1 MPAKSSIYIV
11 LILLSV
17 TAFTQEAKFHKDS
30 LAAKSNQ
37 GFELQK
43 LPVEILKGIVAADYK
58 KLGWNEYV
66 SKHGLE
72 FPEVPLKTLKSHPR
86 LITQFQINQAKKDI
100 RKQPYRQWY
109 NHLKNA
115 PLSVNSSWFNPLFK
129 VADHIKII
137 AFLYKIEGDKKYLRQ
152 MEDLLSQIP
161 DPPLSNNVQG
171 GIVGQRWGD
180 FLESAQAI
188 ISLCVAL
195 DLTFDELEEGILEST
210 LKKMFIRTDQILH
223 AFAYTPANNHL
234 LVMGI
239 SLLEMAMLIDHPEN
253 YMAYNRHE
261 IWNAGWGHVSRALGL
276 ISPDG
281 GYAEGV
287 DYARF
292 ILNYLT
298 PFSIHLYNNTG
309 LRIFDNPILI
319 RMLNW
324 VMAND
329 KGNGVYAKFDDAL
342 NGEAFIYPLVI
353 PFSRQGGTFNKYFKT
368 LPQPDHAIPNMVEG
382 LSVYRD
388 LPTSFINDPDDVQ
401 FYPDMGQAVFKD
413 KFFSPNIFVSILGE
427 RERWFA
433 DRHEHIDPLAIE
445 LSAFG
450 EDILID
456 AGYGQ
461 WTSDYNR
468 TSWYT
473 TPFAHNG
480 ILIDGLGTY
489 RNPIWG
495 DSTGCRMEHAFRTPA
510 LASATMSTQIQ
521 NVHLSRKTYF
531 IKNRFIFMVD
541 QVEGNRNHSV
551 ALNFNH
557 RGDLVQLSDNRMRIR
572 QNNSTL
578 EMSYAS
584 TEVNPAIV
592 TKNFGLQTPPTN
604 PAGEISSFKIEQLQM
619 KNGYFVTLMV
629 PQENNNKDIL
639 FSRNPVKGRGQSIK
653 ISGLNSAPG
662 EMEYAVNQ
670 DSFSQTSEWESDS
683 RVLFIDHGSNHNLQS
698 ILLIEFTYFRYGN
711 ISIKSA
717 APVTLYLERNKS
729 QWLGYI
735 ETSDDRFE
743 NKLEIKGL
751 VLHPARFNHQILDN
765 NDIIQNE
772 VDKYTIYHQGSGSL
786 EFGIG
791 SHGVKMPYRYHNS
804 SNFLSWVKRRFEL
817 GLNYNNLSDWDRQ
830 LLKNQI
836 VGNMYRGVQKSAE
849 YWSQKFFNDPD
860 VFNHIANAAGLMQ
873 ETISDMT
880 NSTMDIA
887 HRYTLNGKWGDS
899 KWKVSED
906 GMITEKGLRFRNLSL
921 ESFDKTGQGMNYQ
934 YLNFYPEH
942 QSHAIRLH
950 SNHQNFIYYQ
960 FAKTNKNQE
969 QQVQLQFQEA
979 GYFINPGYSWN
990 QDSKNKHV
998 FLNGRMK
1005 NFDGGFSHSS
1015 YNGEDSYYESL
1026 SGYGENWAFAVEGE
1040 QTPIIDNFSE
1050 NMVYHLSPQFNV
1062 LHGVGVSKQK
1072 EWNLDSYFFD
1082 MNYSGKEQ
1090 TIRGR
1095 YLYNQ
1100 NKSYQN
1106 LFYYLSSSN
1115 FYVSSQINLNE
1126 FQFGKE
1132 NQFLIES
1139 GIQFENDFQ
1148 YYTNATYQHD
1158 NFDAEYKAIVYQQ
1171 IWIPFGK
1178 YTYLQPI
1185 LELQLPDNNPY
1196 NWIGGG
1202 VTYTGRFPF
1211 FGQILI
1217 NNNNSP
1223 NLLDYQFSIQEI
1235 TLFPN
1240 SDMLVWLHVQQQK
1253 DAIQNTEIRV
1263 QNISTVWQPGLY
1275 YLYNRYFGSRWE
1287 GYLEWYW

>member
-1 MPAKSSIYIV
+1 MVTKFSIYIIS
-11 LILLSV
+11 ILFSV
-17 TAFTQEAKFHKDS
+17 TAFTQETIFHKDS
-30 LAAKSNQ
+30 LLTKSNRS
-37 GFELQK
+37 FNLQK
-43 LPVEILKGIVAADYK
+43 IPVEILKGIVAADYK
-58 KLGWNEYV
+58 KLGWNEYIP
-66 SKHGLE
+66 KDGLE
-72 FPEVPLKTLKSHPR
+72 FPDIPLKALKSHPR
-86 LITQFQINQAKKDI
+86 LITEIQIKYAIENI
-100 RKQPYRQWY
+100 RRQPFRQWY
-109 NHLKNA
+109 GHLKNA
-115 PLSVNSSWFNPLFK
+115 PSNINSSLFNPLFK
-129 VADHIKII
+129 VADRIKMI
-137 AFLYKIEGDKKYLRQ
+137 AFLYKIEGEKKYLRQ
-152 MEDLLSQIP
+152 LEGLLSQIP
-161 DPPLSNNVQG
+161 NPPLSNNVQG
-171 GIVGQRWGD
+171 GIVGQGWGD

-188 ISLCVAL
+188 NSLCVAL
-195 DLTFDELEEGILEST
+195 DLTFNELDEAILEAT
-210 LKKMFIRTDQILH
+210 LQKMFIRTDQILH

-239 SLLEMAMLIDHPEN
+239 SLLEMAMLIDQPEN
-253 YMAYNRHE
+253 YIAYNRHE

-292 ILNYLT
+292 ILNYLA

-309 LRIFDNPILI
+309 LRLFDNPILI

-329 KGNGVYAKFDDAL
+329 KGNGIYAKFDDAL

-353 PFSRQGGTFNKYFKT
+353 PFSSQGARYNKYFKT
-368 LPQPDHAIPNMVEG
+368 LPQSNRAIPNMVEG
-382 LSVYRD
+382 LSVYQD
-388 LPTSFINDPDDVQ
+388 LQTSFINDPDNVQ

-413 KFFSPNIFVSILGE
+413 NFFNPSIFVSILGE

-445 LSAFG
+445 LNAFG

-495 DSTGCRMEHAFRTPA
+495 DSTGCRMVHAFQTPT
-510 LASATMSTQIQ
+510 LASATMHTQIQ
-521 NVHLSRKTYF
+521 NVNLSRKTYF
-531 IKNRFIFMVD
+531 IQNRFVFIVD
-541 QVEGNRNHSV
+541 HVEASRNHSV

-557 RGDLVQLSDNRMRIR
+557 SGDLVQLSSNRMHIK
-572 QNNSTL
+572 QNNATL
-578 EMSYAS
+578 EISYGS
-584 TEVNPAIV
+584 TEENPAIV
-592 TKNFGLQTPPTN
+592 TKNFGLQTPPTH
-604 PAGEISSFKIEQLQM
+604 PATEISSFKIEQPQM

-629 PQENNNKDIL
+629 PRQINNKDVL

-653 ISGLNSAPG
+653 ITSPNSTYS
-662 EMEYAVNQ
+662 EMEYAVNHGIMME
-670 DSFSQTSEWESDS
+670 TAEWKSDS

-698 ILLIEFTYFRYGN
+698 ILLIEFTYFKYGN
-711 ISIKSA
+711 ISIKST

-735 ETSDDRFE
+735 ESSDDGLE
-743 NKLEIKGL
+743 NRIEFDGL
-751 VLHPARFNHQILDN
+751 IIFPARFNHQLLDN
-765 NDIIQNE
+765 NSLIQND
-772 VDKYTIYHQGSGSL
+772 VDSYIIFIQGSGSL

-791 SHGVKMPYRYHNS
+791 SQSVKMSYRYHNS

-817 GLNYNNLSDWDRQ
+817 GLNYNNLSDLDRQ
-830 LLKNQI
+830 MLKNQI
-836 VGNMYRGVQKSAE
+836 AGNMFRGVQKSAE

-860 VFNHIANAAGLMQ
+860 VFNHIANATGLMQ

-880 NSTMDIA
+880 NSTIDIA

-921 ESFDKTGQGMNYQ
+921 ESFDKAGQGMNYQ

-960 FAKTNKNQE
+960 FAETDKNKE
-969 QQVQLQFQEA
+969 QQVQLQFQKSD
-979 GYFINPGYSWN
+979 YFINPGYAWN
-990 QDSKNKHV
+990 QNSKNKHV

-1026 SGYGENWAFAVEGE
+1026 SAYGENWAFAAEGE
-1040 QTPIIDNFSE
+1040 QTQIIDNYTE
-1050 NMVYHLSPQFNV
+1050 NLVYFLSPQFNV
-1062 LHGVGVSKQK
+1062 TQGVDVSKQND
-1072 EWNLDSYFFD
+1072 WNLDSYFVD
-1082 MNYSGKEQ
+1082 MNYTGKEQ

-1106 LFYYLSSSN
+1106 LFYYLSLSN

-1148 YYTNATYQHD
+1148 YYTNTSYQHD
-1158 NFDAEYKAIVYQQ
+1158 KIDAEYKTIVYQQ
-1171 IWIPFGK
+1171 VWIPFGK
-1178 YTYLQPI
+1178 YTYLNPI
-1185 LELQLPDNNPY
+1185 LEFQLPDNNPY

-1211 FGQILI
+1211 FVQILI
-1217 NNNNSP
+1217 NNNSP

-1240 SDMLVWLHVQQQK
+1240 SNMLLWLHVQQQK
-1253 DAIQNTEIRV
+1253 DEIQNTEIRI
-1263 QNISTVWQPGLY
+1263 QNTSTIWQPGLY